1 MIKIKY
7 FHLKVDF
14 MTSEEFIPE
23 SLFGQ
28 VDYHFNN
35 HIEAIKDKD
44 CLIVDLGFS
53 PRSFHTL
60 PNGNLVIA
68 GKEPF
73 HTLPNGDVTF
83 FDHGFLKIYDK
94 KFKLLKTI
102 DKINHRTFNPQYLTS
117 TGKDSIYLTDLKNN
131 QIIQTD
137 FDFNFIKQF
146 GSKGSSNQQLNLPL
160 GITFN
165 EDSIYICDY
174 GNERI
179 QKLSQN
185 LNYQETY
192 PLKSNPRDIKIIKN
206 CACIMSNVMIHGG
219 IKLYYLNPFLFKGEI
234 SCNKYS
240 DFSHNEICWVV
251 AKPGTEW
258 NGMKNTLKEYKKTGM
273 E

>member
-23 SLFGQ
+23 SLLGQ

-44 CLIVDLGFS
+44 CLIVDLGF
-53 PRSFHTL
+53 HTL
-60 PNGNLVIA
+60 PRS
-68 GKEPF
+68 F

-146 GSKGSSNQQLNLPL
+146 GSKGSSNQQFKFPL
-160 GITFN
+160 GITFH

-192 PLKSNPRDIKIIKN
+192 PLKSNPRDIKIIKIVLVL
-206 CACIMSNVMIHGG
+206 CQM
-219 IKLYYLNPFLFKGEI
+219 
-234 SCNKYS
+234 
-240 DFSHNEICWVV
+240 
-251 AKPGTEW
+251 
-258 NGMKNTLKEYKKTGM
+258 
-273 E
+273 